1 MATTT
6 TEIKAVSTD
15 EQNVS
20 DRTVTYDV
28 YINGAYDTT
37 FDDVLEAMEYVA
49 GLNYLTTLLRFVA
62 AKHDWQS

>member
-28 YINGAYDTT
+28 YVNGVYDTT

-49 GLNYLTTLLRFVA
+49 GLN
-62 AKHDWQS
+62 